1 MIVLIEDDQSIC
13 KLVQYAL
20 EMNGFSVASFSRA
33 EEFYEKKVK
42 DVSLYILDIM
52 LPGIS
57 GIEVLERIRKN
68 EKENVPVMMLTAKSE
83 EYDIVLA
90 LDKGADDYIT
100 KPFGILE
107 LIGRVKA
114 LLRRSRYYEG
124 KRSKRMLSSHILLDD
139 EEHRV
144 YVDEKEILLT
154 PKEYDLLDYLMRNEN
169 TAISRETLLFEVW
182 GYTTNCLSRT
192 VDVHIKHLR
201 ERLGERGSSIETVK
215 GIGYRF
221 NGGKDEE

>member
-20 EMNGFSVASFSRA
+20 EMNGFSVSSFSRA

-68 EKENVPVMMLTAKSE
+68 EKENVPVIMLTAKSE

-114 LLRRSRYYEG
+114 LLRRSQYYEG
-124 KRSKRMLSSHILLDD
+124 KRSKTLTSSHILLSA

-144 YVDEKEILLT
+144 YTDGNEVFLT
-154 PKEYDLLDYLMRNEN
+154 PKEYDLLDYLMRNEGI
-169 TAISRETLLFEVW
+169 ALSRETLLFEVW
-182 GYTTNCLSRT
+182 GYTTSCLSRT

>member
-124 KRSKRMLSSHILLDD
+124 KKSKTLTSSHILLSD

-144 YVDEKEILLT
+144 YVDEKEVLLT

-169 TAISRETLLFEVW
+169 VAISRETLLFEVW

-201 ERLGERGSSIETVK
+201 ERLGERGNSVETVK

-221 NGGKDEE
+221 NGGNDEE

>member
-20 EMNGFSVASFSRA
+20 EMNGFSVAFFSRA

>member
-124 KRSKRMLSSHILLDD
+124 KKSKRMLSSHILLDD

-169 TAISRETLLFEVW
+169 VAISRETLLFEVW

-201 ERLGERGSSIETVK
+201 ERLGERGNSVETVK

-221 NGGKDEE
+221 NGGNDEE